1 MVSNFPFFGLNKK
14 VLALAP
20 MDGFTD
26 CAFREIVKK
35 YGNPDLLFTEFVN
48 AQGLLRAPDRLIE
61 TLRYTES
68 QRPIIAQIF
77 GKDPRYFIEA
87 TRVVCSLGFD
97 GVDINMGCPA
107 KNIASKGG
115 GAALIS
121 SPDLAL
127 EIIRAVK
134 EGVDSYRK
142 KGSSLSDLI
151 DMEEKTDLEKL
162 VENTIRKW
170 NITVIPER
178 EITVSVKTRIGYDKD
193 TSKEWIGKLNEAKP
207 DFISLHGRTFR
218 QRYKGRA
225 DWSAIENAAEVSSV
239 PIIGNGDIRGSTD
252 ITKRRKTCAGVMI
265 GRGAVGKPWIFKD
278 NKSEIRNPKL
288 NDIALEH
295 SKLYVKYKG
304 EQRFY
309 EMRKHLLKY
318 FKGFKGSKDMR
329 KKLSTINSLE
339 ELKKVLI

>member
-1 MVSNFPFFGLNKK
+1 MISRFPFFGINKK

-61 TLRYTES
+61 TFRYTEN
-68 QRPIIAQIF
+68 QRPIIGQLF
-77 GKDPRYFIEA
+77 GKDPEYFYKA
-87 TRVVCSLGFD
+87 TIIVCSLGFD
-97 GVDINMGCPA
+97 GVDVNMGCPA

-127 EIIRAVK
+127 KIISAVK
-134 EGVDSYRK
+134 DGVK
-142 KGSSLSDLI
+142 KYKEMGNNLNYLSDI
-151 DMEEKTDLEKL
+151 DENNGLKELVEEK
-162 VENTIRKW
+162 IRNWSVSIDPK
-170 NITVIPER
+170 R

-193 TSKEWIGKLNEAKP
+193 ITNEWIPKLNEAKP
-207 DFISLHGRTFR
+207 DFISLHGRTFK
-218 QRYKGRA
+218 QRYKGNA
-225 DWSAIENAAEVSSV
+225 DWRAIKTAAKLSKV
-239 PIIGNGDIRGSTD
+239 PILGNGDIKNITD
-252 ITKRRKTCAGVMI
+252 VKKKQVSCSGVMI
-265 GRGAVGKPWIFKD
+265 GRGAVGKPWMFSNLYFVD
-278 NKSEIRNPKL
+278 SSSEVRK
-288 NDIALEH
+288 IALEH
-295 SKLYVKYKG
+295 SELYVKYKG
-304 EQRFY
+304 EKRFY

-329 KKLSTINSLE
+329 KKLSTVSSVDELRNILE
-339 ELKKVLI
+339 